1 MTLLNLVGTR
11 CKQQAELFR
20 ITGQTSFSSRM
31 YVFLRTF
38 MVLAKKALTLKEHW
52 QKSDWHSGI
61 SSSGYRS
68 DIFDMINDVVEDIE
82 LQDSYK
88 R

>member
-1 MTLLNLVGTR
+1 
-11 CKQQAELFR
+11 
-20 ITGQTSFSSRM
+20 
-31 YVFLRTF
+31 